1 MSDFE
6 QYDQAQYEE
15 DLRYRK
21 LEALATL
28 NDAINQI
35 YNIPGDRWQMAYD
48 TLEAV
53 FENLKIEEPR

>member
-1 MSDFE
+1 MTE
-6 QYDQAQYEE
+6 QDYK
-15 DLRYRK
+15 K

-28 NDAINQI
+28 NDAISQI

-53 FENLKIEEPR
+53 LSNLKIEEPK